1 MAVDGSL
8 DIIKLL
14 VDTLVILK
22 ATSYLAGALLVIVLY
37 DWLLTLEEEVHLIL
51 PTNWTIVK
59 TLYFVIRVVSPTAF
73 FIANYHLTGLRGPLS
88 DNFCKAW
95 IWFIMFTSL
104 IIMGS
109 SNYLILRRL
118 CPLYGNDRTIV
129 YFLNTAFFVTYVIVS
144 TLSILGAKR
153 VSATMTYSAPVDM
166 CSSLSMD
173 EIKEVGSAI
182 FVGPMPFESIVFL
195 MTLWKALI
203 AARSN
208 QTMYSTPLHQ
218 IFFRDGLAHYIVIVV
233 VRIVNVVIYYGLP
246 LQYYYIGV
254 FLLWGTFTTSTT
266 RLFINLREI
275 ARGPDIWSSKFEIGS
290 ISQWKLTSLPRRGR
304 STTPPVPV
312 LQHVMISVVTESV

>member
-1 MAVDGSL
+1 MAVNGSL
-8 DIIKLL
+8 DVIKLL

-88 DNFCKAW
+88 DNAW

-173 EIKEVGSAI
+173 EIKEVGSGI

-218 IFFRDGLAHYIVIVV
+218 IFFRGKYMSSRSTM
-233 VRIVNVVIYYGLP
+233 RIVNVVIYYGLP